1 MPQRDGREIITP
13 ATLIRERGNM
23 ATKKRQATIEDLIEQ
38 EPGRLEA
45 IWREIRVPAFWTMI
59 AFGAMSI
66 VVLVGT
72 TERGEERV
80 AEIPRAV
87 ATLVGRP
94 MTDTAADVARVGQ
107 ELAALRNETL
117 RTQAERARLEQ
128 RLALVERGMDDVTG
142 SIRRIG
148 RDEVTGSI
156 PPAAREMPPVE
167 ALPAVPPA
175 QPPQVQVPPIQPPQA
190 QPPQA
195 QAPTPAPAAA
205 SPPSPLPTPL
215 ARPEAAPAG
224 GVTLATRTQ
233 FGIDIGSE
241 PTLSALRLRWQR
253 LAERHA
259 TLLGSLEPVIAIK
272 DGPNGQ
278 PVLSIVAGPIGDVSE
293 AAALCARLR
302 AAGASACQPASFD
315 GQRLALR

>member
-1 MPQRDGREIITP
+1 MT
-13 ATLIRERGNM
+13 
-23 ATKKRQATIEDLIEQ
+23 TKKRQATIEDLIEQ

-45 IWREIRVPAFWTMI
+45 IWREIRLPALWTMI
-59 AFGAMSI
+59 AFGAMSV

-87 ATLVGRP
+87 ATLVGRSISE
-94 MTDTAADVARVGQ
+94 TGSEVARVEQ
-107 ELAALRNETL
+107 EIAALRDETR
-117 RTQAERARLEQ
+117 RTQAERSRLEQ
-128 RLALVERGMDDVTG
+128 RLALLERGMDDVTG

-156 PPAAREMPPVE
+156 PTAPRELSRAE
-167 ALPAVPPA
+167 TAPA
-175 QPPQVQVPPIQPPQA
+175 QTPQV
-190 QPPQA
+190 
-195 QAPTPAPAAA
+195 QAPTPAPGTAA
-205 SPPSPLPTPL
+205 STSSLPTPL

-233 FGIDIGSE
+233 FGVDVGSE

-259 TLLGSLEPVIAIK
+259 ALLGSLEPVIAIK

-302 AAGASACQPASFD
+302 AAGASACRPASFD